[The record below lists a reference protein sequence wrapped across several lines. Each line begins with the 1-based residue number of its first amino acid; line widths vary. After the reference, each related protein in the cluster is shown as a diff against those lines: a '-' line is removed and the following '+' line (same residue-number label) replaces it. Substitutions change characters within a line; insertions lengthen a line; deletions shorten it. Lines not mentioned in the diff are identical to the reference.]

1 MNRVIFLQSKLP
13 DDIRALHQIANRWN
27 SYGEVL
33 QKQANREMLWVVTP
47 YPLNEISRKI
57 LISKFISQFESV
69 ERYNSVFARFN
80 ALQKMIDSEKI
91 VTTLVC
97 GDNQLSLLLALALK
111 IRLKSLI
118 RIQIQFHGDTY
129 TFEFNKG
136 ARGFLR
142 VCLSRLGIA
151 FADSIRIVSQFQA
164 DEIRIISKSAGER
177 FVLAPI
183 PIDFSKVATKSS
195 NLRFEVTFVGRLHS
209 ERGISDLI
217 RIIKS
222 LKNKRPSTTVVIVGE
237 GSLKHVIQEEFE
249 NWIQDSTVTMLGFLS
264 PDEIRKIYASSK
276 VLVSTAPTEG
286 YGLTLR
292 EAALSNVQVVA
303 RESKGSL
310 GAKVSFPSR
319 IETFTNIDEA
329 VGLIQTHLDNQIFR
343 DSNSDIFFQAKADAQ
358 GLERLINSWIT
369 H

>member
-13 DDIRALHQIANRWN
+13 DDIRALQQIANRWI
-27 SYGEVL
+27 SYAQVL
-33 QKQANREMLWVVTP
+33 QKQGSREALWVVTP
-47 YPLNEISRKI
+47 YPLTELPRNI
-57 LISKFISQFESV
+57 LVSKFISQFQSV
-69 ERYNSVFARFN
+69 EQYNSFSGRFN
-80 ALQKMIDSEKI
+80 ALRKIIKSEKI

-97 GDNQLSLLLALALK
+97 GDNQLSLLIALALK
-111 IRLKSLI
+111 IWLKSLV

-129 TFEFNKG
+129 SFKFNKG

-151 FADSIRIVSQFQA
+151 FADSIRIVSRFQA
-164 DEIRIISKSAGER
+164 DEIRLISKTAGER

-195 NLRFEVTFVGRLHS
+195 DLRFEVTFVGRLHS

-217 RIIKS
+217 KIIKT
-222 LKNKRPSTTVVIVGE
+222 LKHKRPSTTVVIVGE
-237 GSLKHVIQEEFE
+237 GSLKQHLKDEFE
-249 NWIQDSTVTMLGFLS
+249 NWIQDSTITMLGFLS
-264 PDEIRKIYASSK
+264 PDEIREVYASSK

-292 EAALSNVQVVA
+292 EAALSNVHVVA

-310 GAKVSFPSR
+310 GARASFPSR

-329 VGLIQTHLDNQIFR
+329 VRLIQTHLDIQSFR
-343 DSNSDIFFQAKADAQ
+343 DSSSDISSQTKADAQ
-358 GLERLINSWIT
+358 GLDRLIKSWIRN
-369 H
+369 

>member
-13 DDIRALHQIANRWN
+13 DDIRALQQIANRWI

-33 QKQANREMLWVVTP
+33 QKQGSTEALWVVTP
-47 YPLNEISRKI
+47 YPLNELSRNILVSKI
-57 LISKFISQFESV
+57 ISQFQSV
-69 ERYNSVFARFN
+69 EQYKSVFWRFS
-80 ALQKMIDSEKI
+80 ALRKIIWSEKI

-129 TFEFNKG
+129 SFKFNRG

-195 NLRFEVTFVGRLHS
+195 DLRFEVTFVGRLHS

-217 RIIKS
+217 KIIKT
-222 LKNKRPSTTVVIVGE
+222 LKHKRPSTTVVIVGE
-237 GSLKHVIQEEFE
+237 GFLKHHIKDEFE
-249 NWIQDSTVTMLGFLS
+249 NWIQDSTITMLGFLS
-264 PDEIRKIYASSK
+264 PDEIREIYASSK

-292 EAALSNVQVVA
+292 EAALSDVHVVA

-310 GAKVSFPSR
+310 GARASFPSR
-319 IETFTNIDEA
+319 IETFANIDEA
-329 VGLIQTHLDNQIFR
+329 VRLIQTLLDIQSFR
-343 DSNSDIFFQAKADAQ
+343 DSSSDISSQTKADAQ
-358 GLERLINSWIT
+358 GLDRLIKSWIRN
-369 H
+369 

>member
-13 DDIRALHQIANRWN
+13 DDMQALQQIANRWI

-33 QKQANREMLWVVTP
+33 QKQGSREALWVVTP
-47 YPLNEISRKI
+47 YPLNELSRNI
-57 LISKFISQFESV
+57 LVSKFISNFQSV
-69 ERYNSVFARFN
+69 EQYNSVFGRFN
-80 ALQKMIDSEKI
+80 ALQKIIRSEKI

-97 GDNQLSLLLALALK
+97 GDNQLSLILALALK
-111 IRLKSLI
+111 IWLKPLV

-129 TFEFNKG
+129 SFKFNKG

-164 DEIRIISKSAGER
+164 DEIRLISKSAGER

-195 NLRFEVTFVGRLHS
+195 DVRYELTFVGRLHP

-217 RIIKS
+217 KIIES
-222 LKNKRPSTTVVIVGE
+222 LKDKRPSTTVVIVGE
-237 GSLKHVIQEEFE
+237 GSLKNEIKQKFE
-249 NWIQDSTVTMLGFLS
+249 NWIQDSTITMLGFLS
-264 PDEIRKIYASSK
+264 SDEIREIYASSK

-292 EAALSNVQVVA
+292 EAALSNVHVVA

-310 GAKVSFPSR
+310 GAKASFPSR
-319 IETFTNIDEA
+319 IETFANIDEA
-329 VGLIQTHLDNQIFR
+329 VLLIQTHLDIQSFR
-343 DSNSDIFFQAKADAQ
+343 DSSSDISSQTKADAQ
-358 GLERLINSWIT
+358 GLDRLIKSWIKN
-369 H
+369 

>member
-13 DDIRALHQIANRWN
+13 DDIRALQQIANRWI
-27 SYGEVL
+27 SYAQVL
-33 QKQANREMLWVVTP
+33 QKQGSREALWVVTP
-47 YPLNEISRKI
+47 YPLTALPRNI
-57 LISKFISQFESV
+57 LVSKFISQFQSV
-69 ERYNSVFARFN
+69 EQYNSISGRFN
-80 ALQKMIDSEKI
+80 ALRKIIRSEKI

-111 IRLKSLI
+111 IWLKSLV

-129 TFEFNKG
+129 SFEFNKG

-142 VCLSRLGIA
+142 VCLSRLGII

-164 DEIRIISKSAGER
+164 DEIRLISKTAGER

-195 NLRFEVTFVGRLHS
+195 DLRFEVTFVGRLHS

-217 RIIKS
+217 KIIKT
-222 LKNKRPSTTVVIVGE
+222 LKHKRPSTTVVIVGE
-237 GSLKHVIQEEFE
+237 GSLRHHIKDEFE
-249 NWIQDSTVTMLGFLS
+249 NWIRDSTITMLGFLS
-264 PDEIRKIYASSK
+264 PDEIREVYASSK

-292 EAALSNVQVVA
+292 EAALSNVHVVA

-310 GAKVSFPSR
+310 GARASFPSR

-329 VGLIQTHLDNQIFR
+329 VRLIQTHLDIQSFR
-343 DSNSDIFFQAKADAQ
+343 ESSSDISSQTKADAQ
-358 GLERLINSWIT
+358 GLDRLIESWIKN
-369 H
+369 